1 MKFRTHVFTAL
12 ALLAGASLPA
22 GAAQPPAPVGPPAP
36 TPAIAGV
43 VNAGTA
49 VHVVKEGYE
58 AVEGPVRDADGSLL
72 FANNQTGQVL
82 RVALDGT
89 ISTWFEGP
97 YGANALTRNARGE
110 VIATLQQ
117 TKAIGVL
124 QPGAAPRVLV
134 DKFEGKAFNRPNDV
148 VADTRGNIYFT
159 DSVPVGF
166 TGTPE
171 IPSSVY
177 QITADGKLVLI
188 TSDIPRPNGVAL
200 SPDERT
206 LYVANTAGDTV
217 FAFALDARG
226 TAGARRDFGKLTL
239 PPAPAGAAPVTAS
252 GADGLAVDKDGRVFA
267 ATSVGVQ
274 VLTPQGQHLGTIA
287 LPRQPQNLAFAGAN
301 RSTLF
306 VVGRG
311 SVYRIETLTQGPD
324 RPGK

>member
-1 MKFRTHVFTAL
+1 MKFRTHVLTAL
-12 ALLAGASLPA
+12 ALLAGASLTA
-22 GAAQPPAPVGPPAP
+22 GAAQPAAPVGPPAP

-43 VNAGTA
+43 VAAGTT

-82 RVALDGT
+82 RVAPDGA
-89 ISTWFEGP
+89 ISVWFEGP
-97 YGANALTRNARGE
+97 FGANALTRNGKGE
-110 VIATLQQ
+110 VIATLQR
-117 TKAIGVL
+117 TNAIAVL
-124 QPGAAPRVLV
+124 QPGVAPRVLV

-148 VADTRGNIYFT
+148 VADARGNIYFT

-171 IPSSVY
+171 IPSSLY
-177 QITADGKLVLI
+177 QITADGKLVLV

-206 LYVANTAGDTV
+206 LYVANTAGDAV
-217 FAFALDARG
+217 LAFALDARG
-226 TAGARRDFGKLTL
+226 TAGARRDFAKLTL
-239 PPAPAGAAPVTAS
+239 PPARADAAPSTAS
-252 GADGLAVDKDGRVFA
+252 GADGLAVDKDGRLFV
-267 ATSVGVQ
+267 ATTVGVQ
-274 VLTPQGQHLGTIA
+274 VFSPQGAPLGTIA

-301 RSTLF
+301 RSALF

-311 SVYRIETLTQGPD
+311 SVYRIDTLTQGPD